1 MDEVPRAGRKLWIL
15 PSVCSF
21 YLTATG
27 LAAIQFV
34 RGSGENGDTFYLS
47 IFYCHVVIFLSSCP

>member
-15 PSVCSF
+15 PSVCPF

-27 LAAIQFV
+27 LAATQFV
-34 RGSGENGDTFYLS
+34 RGSGQNGDTF
-47 IFYCHVVIFLSSCP
+47 